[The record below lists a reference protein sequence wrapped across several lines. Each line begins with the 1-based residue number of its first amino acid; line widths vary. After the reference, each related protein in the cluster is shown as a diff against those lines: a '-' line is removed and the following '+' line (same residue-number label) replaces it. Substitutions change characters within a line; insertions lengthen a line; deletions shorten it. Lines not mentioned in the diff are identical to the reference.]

1 MNESSVSTTCINKK
15 IIYIQYQCQTN
26 VIIKKKRYEN
36 ENLGQHII
44 QLLLKLLI
52 SGIHF
57 YVVKAMSCDW
67 IKAWQY
73 SIFADSCGIC
83 RWRQCR

>member
-1 MNESSVSTTCINKK
+1 MFWIFFISVNESSVSTTCINKK

-26 VIIKKKRYEN
+26 LIIKKKKYEN

-52 SGIHF
+52 AGYTS
-57 YVVKAMSCDW
+57 M
-67 IKAWQY
+67 
-73 SIFADSCGIC
+73 
-83 RWRQCR
+83 